1 MKDFLTTT
9 QTHLP
14 HVPLPYYLLMLLAMV
29 LLSYLS
35 WRWYKNKIWRWT
47 FLTIQAIQLFALY
60 TWYLW
65 QGFPLY
71 ISLPLYHCRMAMFA
85 VLLLKNSRIK
95 SYFAIMGVVGTYCA
109 LIHPVFDP
117 YEFPHI
123 TGFSFLIG
131 HYALL
136 VNSLNVIFNSYK
148 THPISKQL
156 IVVAT
161 LLLNLALVIVN
172 QTIGGNYGM
181 LKHTPFIMGTPLL
194 VKYLAVSGALI
205 ILMIILKKG
214 LEHFE
219 EKY

>member
-9 QTHLP
+9 QTHP
-14 HVPLPYYLLMLLAMV
+14 PQIPLPYYLLMLFAMV

-47 FLTIQAIQLFALY
+47 FLTFQAIQLFALY

-109 LIHPVFDP
+109 LIYPVFDP

-131 HYALL
+131 Q
-136 VNSLNVIFNSYK
+136 I
-148 THPISKQL
+148 HPISKRL

-214 LEHFE
+214 LEQFE

>member
-9 QTHLP
+9 QTHP
-14 HVPLPYYLLMLLAMV
+14 PQIPLPYYLLMLLAMV

-35 WRWYKNKIWRWT
+35 WRWYNNKIWRWT

-60 TWYLW
+60 TWYFW

-148 THPISKQL
+148 IHPISKRL

-181 LKHTPFIMGTPLL
+181 LKHTPFIMGTSLL

-205 ILMIILKKG
+205 ILMIIMKKG

-219 EKY
+219 RKY

>member
-35 WRWYKNKIWRWT
+35 WRWYNNKIWRWT

-148 THPISKQL
+148 TQPVSQRL
-156 IVVAT
+156 IMVAT
-161 LLLNLALVIVN
+161 LILNLGLVIVN

-181 LKHTPFIMGTPLL
+181 LKNTPFIIGTPLFI
-194 VKYLAVSGALI
+194 KYFAVSGALI
-205 ILMIILKKG
+205 ILMIIMKKG

>member
-9 QTHLP
+9 QTHP
-14 HVPLPYYLLMLLAMV
+14 PQIPLPYYLLMLLAMV

-47 FLTIQAIQLFALY
+47 FLTFQAIQLFALY

-109 LIHPVFDP
+109 LIYPVFDP

-148 THPISKQL
+148 THPISKRL

-161 LLLNLALVIVN
+161 LLLN
-172 QTIGGNYGM
+172 
-181 LKHTPFIMGTPLL
+181 
-194 VKYLAVSGALI
+194 I
-205 ILMIILKKG
+205 ILMIIMKKG

-219 EKY
+219 DKY

>member
-9 QTHLP
+9 QTHP
-14 HVPLPYYLLMLLAMV
+14 PQIPLPYYLLMLLAMV

-148 THPISKQL
+148 THPISLGL

-161 LLLNLALVIVN
+161 FLLNLGLVIVN

-181 LKHTPFIMGTPLL
+181 LKHTPFIMGPSLV
-194 VKYLAVSGALI
+194 VKYLAVSATLI
-205 ILMIILKKG
+205 ILMIIMKKS
-214 LEHFE
+214 LEYFE
-219 EKY
+219 DKY

>member
-1 MKDFLTTT
+1 
-9 QTHLP
+9 
-14 HVPLPYYLLMLLAMV
+14 MLLAMV

-109 LIHPVFDP
+109 LISPVFDP

-123 TGFSFLIG
+123 TGFSFLFG

-148 THPISKQL
+148 IHPISKQL

-205 ILMIILKKG
+205 ILMIIMKKG
-214 LEHFE
+214 LERFE

>member
-9 QTHLP
+9 QTHP
-14 HVPLPYYLLMLLAMV
+14 PQIPLPYYVLMLLAMV

-109 LIHPVFDP
+109 LIYPVFDP

-148 THPISKQL
+148 IHPISKQL

-181 LKHTPFIMGTPLL
+181 LKHTPFIMGTPLV

-205 ILMIILKKG
+205 ILMIIMKKG
-214 LEHFE
+214 LERFE

>member
-1 MKDFLTTT
+1 
-9 QTHLP
+9 
-14 HVPLPYYLLMLLAMV
+14 
-29 LLSYLS
+29 
-35 WRWYKNKIWRWT
+35 
-47 FLTIQAIQLFALY
+47 
-60 TWYLW
+60 
-65 QGFPLY
+65 
-71 ISLPLYHCRMAMFA
+71 MAMFA
-85 VLLLKNSRIK
+85 VLLLKDSRIK

-109 LIHPVFDP
+109 LIYPVFDP

-136 VNSLNVIFNSYK
+136 VNSLNVIFNSFK
-148 THPISKQL
+148 THPTSQRL

-181 LKHTPFIMGTPLL
+181 LKHTPFIMGTPLF

-205 ILMIILKKG
+205 ILMIIMKKG

-219 EKY
+219 DKY

>member
-1 MKDFLTTT
+1 
-9 QTHLP
+9 
-14 HVPLPYYLLMLLAMV
+14 MV

-109 LIHPVFDP
+109 LIYPVFDP

-123 TGFSFLIG
+123 TGFSLLIG

-148 THPISKQL
+148 T
-156 IVVAT
+156 
-161 LLLNLALVIVN
+161 
-172 QTIGGNYGM
+172 
-181 LKHTPFIMGTPLL
+181 
-194 VKYLAVSGALI
+194 
-205 ILMIILKKG
+205 
-214 LEHFE
+214 
-219 EKY
+219 

>member
-1 MKDFLTTT
+1 
-9 QTHLP
+9 
-14 HVPLPYYLLMLLAMV
+14 
-29 LLSYLS
+29 
-35 WRWYKNKIWRWT
+35 
-47 FLTIQAIQLFALY
+47 
-60 TWYLW
+60 
-65 QGFPLY
+65 
-71 ISLPLYHCRMAMFA
+71 MAMFA

-95 SYFAIMGVVGTYCA
+95 SYFAIMGVIGTYCA
-109 LIHPVFDP
+109 LIYPVFDP

-148 THPISKQL
+148 THPISKRL

-205 ILMIILKKG
+205 ILMIIMKKG

-219 EKY
+219 E

>member
-1 MKDFLTTT
+1 
-9 QTHLP
+9 
-14 HVPLPYYLLMLLAMV
+14 
-29 LLSYLS
+29 
-35 WRWYKNKIWRWT
+35 
-47 FLTIQAIQLFALY
+47 
-60 TWYLW
+60 
-65 QGFPLY
+65 
-71 ISLPLYHCRMAMFA
+71 
-85 VLLLKNSRIK
+85 
-95 SYFAIMGVVGTYCA
+95 MGVVGTYCA
-109 LIHPVFDP
+109 LIYPVFDP

-148 THPISKQL
+148 IHPISQRL

-161 LLLNLALVIVN
+161 LLLNLGLVIVN

-205 ILMIILKKG
+205 ILMIIMKKG

-219 EKY
+219 DKY

>member
-1 MKDFLTTT
+1 
-9 QTHLP
+9 
-14 HVPLPYYLLMLLAMV
+14 MV

-123 TGFSFLIG
+123 TGFSLLIG

-148 THPISKQL
+148 TQPISQRL
-156 IVVAT
+156 IMVAT
-161 LLLNLALVIVN
+161 LILNLGLVIVN

-181 LKHTPFIMGTPLL
+181 LKHTPFIIGTPL
-194 VKYLAVSGALI
+194 VIKYFAVSGTLI
-205 ILMIILKKG
+205 FLMIIMKKG
-214 LEHFE
+214 LEHFKD
-219 EKY
+219 KY